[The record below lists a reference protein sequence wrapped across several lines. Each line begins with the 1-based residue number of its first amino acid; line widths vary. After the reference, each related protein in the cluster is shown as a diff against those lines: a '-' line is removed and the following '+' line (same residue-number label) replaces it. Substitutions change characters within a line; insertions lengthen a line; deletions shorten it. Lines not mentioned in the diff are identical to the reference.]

1 MTARKSATKARPS
14 ARPTTIADPE
24 VQPTLQRRVF
34 SNADKLR
41 ILAEAD
47 ACTPNS
53 SERGALL
60 RREGIYSSHLTKWRR
75 QRSEGRLLA
84 DVPSPRGPQPA
95 PVDPI
100 ALENARLRA
109 ENARLLARLT
119 QAETVI
125 DVQKKVALLLGL
137 PLAKLE
143 ADESC

>member
-1 MTARKSATKARPS
+1 MTARKSTTKVRPS
-14 ARPTTIADPE
+14 TRPTIIADPE
-24 VQPTLQRRVF
+24 VQPALQRRVF

-47 ACTPNS
+47 ACKPNS

-84 DVPSPRGPQPA
+84 DTSAPRGPEPA
-95 PVDPI
+95 AVDPI
-100 ALENARLRA
+100 ALENARLRS

-143 ADESC
+143 ADAMC

>member
-1 MTARKSATKARPS
+1 MTARKPTTKARPS
-14 ARPTTIADPE
+14 ARPATIADPE
-24 VQPTLQRRVF
+24 VQPALERRAF

-47 ACTPNS
+47 ACKPNS

-75 QRSEGRLLA
+75 CRSEGRLLA
-84 DVPSPRGPQPA
+84 DTPTPRGPQPA
-95 PVDPI
+95 PLDPI
-100 ALENARLRA
+100 AADNARLRA

-143 ADESC
+143 ADAMC

>member
-1 MTARKSATKARPS
+1 MTARKTLAKARPS
-14 ARPTTIADPE
+14 ARPTTVADPE
-24 VQPTLQRRVF
+24 VQPVFQRRVF
-34 SNADKLR
+34 SNAEKLR

-60 RREGIYSSHLTKWRR
+60 RREGIYSSHLAKWRR

-84 DVPSPRGPQPA
+84 DTSTPRGPQPA

-100 ALENARLRA
+100 AAENARLRT
-109 ENARLLARLT
+109 ENARLLARLIQT
-119 QAETVI
+119 ETVI

-137 PLAKLE
+137 PIAMPE
-143 ADESC
+143 PDVPR

>member
-1 MTARKSATKARPS
+1 MTARTSATKVRPS
-14 ARPTTIADPE
+14 ARPTTISDPE
-24 VQPTLQRRVF
+24 VRPALQRRVF
-34 SNADKLR
+34 SNAEKLR

-75 QRSEGRLLA
+75 QREEGRLLA
-84 DVPSPRGPQPA
+84 DTSTPRGPQPA

-100 ALENARLRA
+100 AAENARLRA

-137 PLAKLE
+137 PLAKVE
-143 ADESC
+143 PDEPC